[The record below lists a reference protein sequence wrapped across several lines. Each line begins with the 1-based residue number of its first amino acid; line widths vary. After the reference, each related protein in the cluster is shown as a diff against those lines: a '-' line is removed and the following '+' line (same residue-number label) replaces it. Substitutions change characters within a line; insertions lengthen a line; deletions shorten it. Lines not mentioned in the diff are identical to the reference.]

1 MRDALLARKHSVL
14 LGVAVLAETFQSF
27 AATPGGEVVFVC
39 LVILVVLVTFLVVF
53 ESPQQRTIGVLL
65 GGPGLLADFGH
76 YALAGPALHVTEV
89 LHNLFMCAFLFF
101 AAVTILQTIF
111 QRRDANFDAVVGAV
125 CGYVLAGAA
134 FANLYTL
141 VENVSPGSFSITTSI
156 GAHFTGWHARRSLFG
171 YFSIVTLTTMG
182 YGDITPVV
190 PTTAALAWIEAVFG
204 QFYIAVVVAQ
214 LVSIRMMPKPATP
227 APPPAEGHQ

>member
-14 LGVAVLAETFQSF
+14 LGIAVLAETFQSF
-27 AATPGGEVVFVC
+27 STTPLGEVVFVC

-53 ESPQQRTIGVLL
+53 DTRQQRTIGLLL
-65 GGPGLLADFGH
+65 GVPALLADLGH
-76 YALAGPALHVTEV
+76 YLLAGPALDTTEV

-111 QRRDANFDAVVGAV
+111 QRQDVNFDAVVGAV

-141 VENVSPGSFSITTSI
+141 AENVSPGSFSITTSI

-214 LVSIRMMPKPATP
+214 LVSMRMMPKPATP
-227 APPPAEGHQ
+227 APPPAEGHR

>member
-1 MRDALLARKHSVL
+1 M
-14 LGVAVLAETFQSF
+14 
-27 AATPGGEVVFVC
+27 
-39 LVILVVLVTFLVVF
+39 
-53 ESPQQRTIGVLL
+53 
-65 GGPGLLADFGH
+65 
-76 YALAGPALHVTEV
+76 AGPALHVTEV

-101 AAVTILQTIF
+101 SAVTILQTIF
-111 QRRDANFDAVVGAV
+111 QRRDVNFDAVVGAV
-125 CGYVLAGAA
+125 CGYVLAGGA

-227 APPPAEGHQ
+227 VPPPAEGQR